1 MFVDTTESNLIEKIM
16 GLVPVVPTNKK
27 SNDFIVSR
35 PYHRRLSDVSDV
47 VVVIL
52 ERREV
57 VPLGEEV
64 QQVENSL
71 TADLRNPIEDQEILV
86 FGISSVVQFWSDFLD
101 GTI

>member
-1 MFVDTTESNLIEKIM
+1 M
-16 GLVPVVPTNKK
+16 VPTNKK

-86 FGISSVVQFWSDFLD
+86 FGISSVVQF
-101 GTI
+101 

>member
-86 FGISSVVQFWSDFLD
+86 FGISSVVQF
-101 GTI
+101 

>member
-1 MFVDTTESNLIEKIM
+1 M
-16 GLVPVVPTNKK
+16 
-27 SNDFIVSR
+27 SR

>member
-71 TADLRNPIEDQEILV
+71 TADLWNPIEDQEILV
-86 FGISSVVQFWSDFLD
+86 FGISGVVQF
-101 GTI
+101 

>member
-64 QQVENSL
+64 QHVEKSL

-86 FGISSVVQFWSDFLD
+86 FGISSVVQF
-101 GTI
+101 

>member
-35 PYHRRLSDVSDV
+35 PDHRRLSDVSDV

-64 QQVENSL
+64 QQVENRM

-86 FGISSVVQFWSDFLD
+86 FGISSVVQF
-101 GTI
+101 